1 MKVILKEQLSNIL
14 DSLNL
19 IERLVKDSEGVDIFT
34 KYNKDPKGVMI
45 GLSSIIDDERITNV
59 INGLESGITPG
70 ESKKMGETIIEEN
83 IIQIM
88 STINENII
96 SVMENLNNI
105 KSLAV
110 ILEGRDKK
118 TLVDLNKVKS
128 IRNEEMVISFL
139 NNKINTYLTES
150 GLENPRKDMA
160 GRFVLINALNPV
172 ASSNKT
178 ESIKKYMSVIE
189 SIKIIIENLNSDG
202 NGHLSYTENDIEDI
216 IPISDLS
223 NDIGDFET
231 FGENISL
238 GMITKEQLTTVVE
251 DLVEISLSLYE
262 TCGSKLDD
270 LKSDL
275 NIILRQIDMLSEGE
289 RSNELNYSLVSKL
302 FTETISDLKGK
313 YSTEEEVAMR
323 LGVSYSVYKK
333 YTLSILNAVIGIISR
348 SDFIFSKNKVIEEAL
363 TYPSE
368 IVEKAYKLI

>member
-1 MKVILKEQLSNIL
+1 
-14 DSLNL
+14 
-19 IERLVKDSEGVDIFT
+19 
-34 KYNKDPKGVMI
+34 
-45 GLSSIIDDERITNV
+45 
-59 INGLESGITPG
+59 
-70 ESKKMGETIIEEN
+70 
-83 IIQIM
+83 
-88 STINENII
+88 
-96 SVMENLNNI
+96 
-105 KSLAV
+105 
-110 ILEGRDKK
+110 
-118 TLVDLNKVKS
+118 
-128 IRNEEMVISFL
+128 
-139 NNKINTYLTES
+139 
-150 GLENPRKDMA
+150 
-160 GRFVLINALNPV
+160 
-172 ASSNKT
+172 
-178 ESIKKYMSVIE
+178 MSVIE